1 MADQFE
7 FPPLCKSVL
16 PIAVDVMT
24 TVLDGHNYSAAK
36 TSEWIDTIGSNLLLK
51 LRDEVSP
58 NFKYIVSSM
67 IVQKVGAG
75 LHHEC
80 AALWD
85 GATDG
90 SITAKFENETMIC
103 ICTVIGIAL

>member
-7 FPPLCKSVL
+7 FPQISKLVL
-16 PIAVDVMT
+16 PIAVEVMT
-24 TVLDGHNYSAAK
+24 SVLDGSNYSAAK
-36 TSEWIDTIGSNLLLK
+36 TSEWIDSIGSNLLVK

-58 NFKYIVSSM
+58 NFKFIVSSI

-75 LHHEC
+75 LHYEC

-85 GATDG
+85 AATDG
-90 SITAKFENETMIC
+90 SVTAKFENETMTC
-103 ICTVIGIAL
+103 ICTVVGIAL